1 MYSAFFGNL
10 FSSVLIKPR
19 LLYWQRVRFM
29 TSFWRTKTP
38 GAPTGTFDEDDT
50 DTGVTIPG
58 DWRIEGMPA
67 NNLMDAQRLG
77 SNHYGE
83 EAKQIREEFK
93 DFFVTPQGEVPW
105 QYRYI

>member
-1 MYSAFFGNL
+1 MFRVFRKPILVGPDKTEVI
-10 FSSVLIKPR
+10 VLAACV
-19 LLYWQRVRFM
+19 LHNFL
-29 TSFWRTKTP
+29 FWRTKNP
-38 GAPTGTFDEDDT
+38 DAPPGTFDEDDT

-77 SNHYGE
+77 SNRYGE

-93 DFFVTPQGEVPW
+93 DFFVTPQGGVPW
-105 QYRYI
+105 